1 MRNRERGRGG
11 RLSSGGEDGRMQL
24 VRPRDSGIGGSCS
37 ATHAA
42 RTRAVRE
49 TLCAGAAGFASLA
62 GSLCLATPAA
72 AQERVG
78 VAGARVM
85 GGFGAFEVIQFATFA
100 GVLGAALVS
109 AVWLIRERGRIAS
122 ENLQLRER
130 IAELNAAVQ
139 RSDALASVR
148 DQRTVVWSSEHRRP
162 EILGSLPA
170 APGVPDERGAFLAFG
185 RWLSA
190 GSATA
195 IENAI
200 SALRNAGEPFDL
212 VAETRSGIVLEVQG
226 RKAASHSIVRFQ
238 SLTERQ
244 REHARLRAE
253 HAAVTADHDLVLKL
267 LDSLEMP
274 FWLRDAA
281 GRLQHANEAFAIAV
295 EAETP
300 GQAVAEGR
308 ELLGTQVREAV
319 ARHHATDPVYQQ
331 TVSAVIGGD
340 RRLFALTDVA
350 TKFGAAGLAVDRSEI
365 ETLRGEFER
374 MMRSHSETLDQLNTA
389 VATFDAEQKLRF
401 FNQAFQKL
409 WQFEPGFLE
418 SAPDNTLML
427 DRLRSAGKL
436 AEQPEWRRWKEN
448 LLSAYR
454 SVDPQEHWW
463 HLPDGRTI
471 RVVGNPSPRG
481 GVTWVFENLTER
493 FDLESRY
500 NTAVRVQGETL
511 DNLAEGVAVF
521 GPDGRVRLF
530 NPAFARLWR
539 LGNDEIGVGIHIAVI
554 RKACER
560 ACARSPWPDFV
571 AAVTGFDEERR
582 ETHGKVELV
591 EGSILSY
598 AVIPLPNG
606 QVMTTFVD
614 VTDSVNF
621 ERALQEKNEALQKAD
636 QLKNDFVQHVSYE
649 LRSPLTNIIGF
660 TELLEQPDTGPMN
673 PRQEEYLDHIA
684 SSSSVLLTIVNDILD
699 LATVDAGIMELE
711 IGEVPVGRTVHET
724 AELVAEKLR
733 EHDIA
738 LKIDL
743 AAAPAAFQADEQRLR
758 QILFNLLSNAAN
770 YAPEHSTIVLSC
782 RQADD
787 RIEFVVH
794 DDGPG
799 MPPEILDAAFKR
811 FEPRA
816 NGGRK
821 RGAGLGLAIVKSFVE
836 LHGGTVEIDTGRSRG
851 TTVICRFPAAPREAK
866 AAE

>member
-1 MRNRERGRGG
+1 
-11 RLSSGGEDGRMQL
+11 MQL
-24 VRPRDSGIGGSCS
+24 VRPRDSGIGGSCF
-37 ATHAA
+37 ATRAA
-42 RTRAVRE
+42 RTKAVRE
-49 TLCAGAAGFASLA
+49 TLRAGAAGVASLA
-62 GSLCLATPAA
+62 GSLCLATPGA

-78 VAGARVM
+78 VAGARVL

-109 AVWLIRERGRIAS
+109 AVWLIRERGRIAA

-130 IAELNAAVQ
+130 IAELNASVQ

-162 EILGSLPA
+162 EILGSLPTS
-170 APGVPDERGAFLAFG
+170 PGVPDERSAFLAFG
-185 RWLSA
+185 RWLTA

-200 SALRNAGEPFDL
+200 SSLRNAGEPFDL

-226 RKAASHSIVRFQ
+226 RKAGSHSIVRFQ

-253 HAAVTADHDLVLKL
+253 HASVAAEHDLVLKL
-267 LDSLEMP
+267 LNALEMP
-274 FWLRDAA
+274 FWVRDSA
-281 GRLQHANEAFAIAV
+281 GRLQHANEAYAIAV

-300 GQAVAEGR
+300 GQAIAEGR
-308 ELLGTQVREAV
+308 ELLGTQAREAV
-319 ARHHATDPVYQQ
+319 TRHHATDPVYQQ

-340 RRLFALTDVA
+340 RRLFAVTDVA
-350 TKFGAAGLAVDRSEI
+350 TGFGAAGLAVDRSEV

-539 LGNDEIGVGIHIAVI
+539 LGGDEVGVGIHIAVI

-560 ACARSPWPDFV
+560 ACVQSPWPDFV

-591 EGSILSY
+591 DGSILSH

-660 TELLEQPDTGPMN
+660 TELLQQPDTGPMS
-673 PRQEEYLDHIA
+673 PRQQDYLDHIA

-711 IGEVPVGRTVHET
+711 IGEVPVARTVNET

-738 LKIDL
+738 LRIDL
-743 AAAPAAFQADEQRLR
+743 AAAPAAFQADGQRLR

-782 RQADD
+782 RQKDD
-787 RIEFVVH
+787 RIEFLVH

-836 LHGGTVEIDTGRSRG
+836 LHGGTVEIDSGRSRG
-851 TTVICRFPAAPREAK
+851 TTVLCRFPAAPREAK

>member
-1 MRNRERGRGG
+1 MRAALRSGTAFIGALA
-11 RLSSGGEDGRMQL
+11 LSAGWSVPASAQNA
-24 VRPRDSGIGGSCS
+24 S
-37 ATHAA
+37 AT
-42 RTRAVRE
+42 RV
-49 TLCAGAAGFASLA
+49 A
-62 GSLCLATPAA
+62 GS
-72 AQERVG
+72 V
-78 VAGARVM
+78 
-85 GGFGAFEVIQFATFA
+85 GAFEVIQLATFA
-100 GVLGAALVS
+100 GVLGAAFVS
-109 AVWLIRERGRIAS
+109 AIWLIRERRRIAA
-122 ENLQLRER
+122 ENLELRER

-139 RSDALASVR
+139 RSDALASVK
-148 DQRTVVWSSEHRRP
+148 DQRTVVWSSEQRRP
-162 EILGSLPA
+162 EILGSLPP
-170 APGVPDERGAFLAFG
+170 APGVPDERSAFLAFG
-185 RWLSA
+185 RWLTVR
-190 GSATA
+190 SATTL
-195 IENAI
+195 ENAI
-200 SALRNAGEPFDL
+200 AALRATGEAFDL
-212 VAETRSGIVLEVQG
+212 VVESQSGVVLDVQG
-226 RKAASHSIVRFQ
+226 RKAAAHSIVRFQ

-253 HAAVTADHDLVLKL
+253 HAAVTAEHDLVLKL
-267 LDSLEMP
+267 LDAVDMP

-281 GRLQHANEAFAIAV
+281 GRLQHANAAYAAAV
-295 EAETP
+295 DADTP
-300 GQAVAEGR
+300 GQAVAEAR
-308 ELLGTQVREAV
+308 ELLGTQSREAV
-319 ARHHATDPVYQQ
+319 AQHHAVEPVFRQ
-331 TVSAVIGGD
+331 TVSTVIGGD
-340 RRLFALTDVA
+340 RRLFAVTDVK
-350 TKFGAAGLAVDRSEI
+350 TSLGSTGLAADRSEI
-365 ETLRGEFER
+365 EALRAEYER

-389 VATFDAEQKLRF
+389 VAIFDAGEKLRF

-409 WQFEPGFLE
+409 WEFEPGFLE
-418 SAPDNTLML
+418 SAPDNTIML

-454 SVDPQEHWW
+454 AVESQEHWW

-471 RVVGNPSPRG
+471 RVVANPNPRG

-530 NPAFARLWR
+530 NPAFARLWG
-539 LGNDEIGVGIHIAVI
+539 LTGGEIGVDIHIAVI
-554 RKACER
+554 RTACER
-560 ACARSPWPDFV
+560 RGTDSPWPDFV

-591 EGSILSY
+591 DGAILSY
-598 AVIPLPNG
+598 AMIPLPNG

-660 TELLEQPDTGPMN
+660 TELLEQPETGPMN
-673 PRQEEYLDHIA
+673 DRQQEYLDHIA

-711 IGEVPVGRTVHET
+711 IGEVPIARTVEET

-738 LKIDL
+738 LRIDL
-743 AAAPAAFQADEQRLR
+743 AEAPDSFFADEQRLR

-770 YAPEHSTIVLSC
+770 YAPEHSTVVLSC
-782 RQADD
+782 RHVAD
-787 RIEFVVH
+787 RVEFVVH

-816 NGGRK
+816 NGGRR

-836 LHGGTVEIDTGRSRG
+836 LHGGTVEIDTGKARG
-851 TTVICRFPAAPREAK
+851 TTVICRFPIAPRQAK